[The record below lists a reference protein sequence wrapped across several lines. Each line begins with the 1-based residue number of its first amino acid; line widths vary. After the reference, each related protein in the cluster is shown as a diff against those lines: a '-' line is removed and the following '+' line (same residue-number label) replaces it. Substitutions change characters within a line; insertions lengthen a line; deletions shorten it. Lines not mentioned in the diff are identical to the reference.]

1 MGNLLLIKA
10 YGFCPWLAEEFQLLL
25 STIHLPKLLPYDLD
39 YTILKPERTVF
50 NFMLHVILQIFETK
64 ATTYSSC
71 HLIFFRVDMP
81 SSHIY
86 FSKWYFQN
94 ALTVLNGFSF
104 GFILKTHQPELNGIL
119 KTDLWRRS
127 ESQFLFWDTVLSINS
142 QLDYNCFLFFV
153 FCN

>member
-1 MGNLLLIKA
+1 
-10 YGFCPWLAEEFQLLL
+10 
-25 STIHLPKLLPYDLD
+25 
-39 YTILKPERTVF
+39 
-50 NFMLHVILQIFETK
+50 MLHVILQIFETK
-64 ATTYSSC
+64 ATTYSSR

-119 KTDLWRRS
+119 KTDLWRPR
-127 ESQFLFWDTVLSINS
+127 ESQFLFWDTVLSVNS
-142 QLDYNCFLFFV
+142 QLDYIGFWDIFATKLHWSVTKSTVHVPKVFSVYATCRATSSTLAIIADFLTRCKTRELLV
-153 FCN
+153 Y